1 MPALTL
7 ALAFVR
13 FRGLTPKILFY
24 RLEILRALRGR
35 PTLRSFTASR
45 SFGLITHMLP
55 TLVAFSRP
63 LSIIFRTRLEVTFKR
78 FAASAALMRFMAQV

>member
-1 MPALTL
+1 MHVGGF
-7 ALAFVR
+7 LAFYG
-13 FRGLTPKILFY
+13 FTSKFLFY
-24 RLEILRALRGR
+24 RLEVLRALRGR

-45 SFGLITHMLP
+45 SFGLITHILP

-78 FAASAALMRFMAQV
+78 FAASAALMRFMGQV